1 MPSTHAMI
9 ALTATACLAL
19 AGPLHAQPLPTA
31 SPETVG
37 MSSQR
42 LLNIDSFFAREIE
55 RKRVPGAVVAI
66 ARNGKLV
73 YFKAFGQADPIKG
86 TAMATDTI
94 FQLASMTK
102 IQAAVGA
109 LALTE
114 QGRLPLQ
121 SKLSDYFPAF
131 GTAQVGVPSDVKSDI
146 KSDIKSENKPAD
158 ATFTTQPLKRPI
170 FIHDLFRHTAGMTYG
185 GRPDGSSPIAALW
198 PSGGAAQQM
207 GTAAQVADKLA
218 ALPLV
223 YQPGTV
229 FEYSLSF
236 EVLGAVVEKI
246 TNKTL
251 GEHLSDSVW
260 KPLKMT
266 DSTFRPSDAQMAR
279 VARPFANNPLDGKPQ
294 SIAALQR
301 PSLFDCGGACAF
313 GTMGDYIRFGQMLLN
328 GGSLEGAQVLS
339 PAFVRLMTSDHL
351 GAGIQN
357 NVAKVEPHR
366 GGYGFGLGV
375 AVRLQ
380 PGLAAV
386 PGSPGEF
393 SWNGAN
399 GTGFFADPKEQLVV
413 AFGTAAPGEL
423 RKYYRE
429 QVQDLVYGA
438 LSR

>member
-1 MPSTHAMI
+1 MRHNKNL
-9 ALTATACLAL
+9 LTLAVASL
-19 AGPLHAQPLPTA
+19 VFLTGPLQAQPLPSA
-31 SPETVG
+31 APETVG
-37 MSSQR
+37 VSSQR
-42 LLNIDSFFAREIE
+42 LQNIDAFFASEIA
-55 RKRVPGAVVAI
+55 RQRVPGAVVAV
-66 ARNGKLV
+66 ARNGKLI

-86 TAMATDTI
+86 TPMSVDTI

-121 SKLSDYFPAF
+121 SKLADHFPAF
-131 GTAQVGVPSDVKSDI
+131 GTMQVGVPTPDGK
-146 KSDIKSENKPAD
+146 
-158 ATFTTQPLKRPI
+158 FTTQPQKRPI
-170 FIHDLFRHTAGMTYG
+170 LIHDLFRHTAGMTYG
-185 GRPDGSSPIAALW
+185 GRPDGSSPISALW
-198 PSGGAAQQM
+198 PSGGAAQVM
-207 GTAAQVADKLA
+207 GTSAQMVDNLA
-218 ALPLV
+218 KLPLV

-236 EVLGAVVEKI
+236 DVLGAVVEKI
-246 TNKTL
+246 TGKAL
-251 GEHLSDSVW
+251 GEHLLETLW
-260 KPLKMT
+260 KPLKMN
-266 DSTFRPSDAQMAR
+266 DSSFRPSEAQMAR

-294 SIAALQR
+294 AIAALQR
-301 PSLFDCGGACAF
+301 PATFDCAGACAF
-313 GTMGDYIRFGQMLLN
+313 GSMGDYIRFGQMLLN
-328 GGSLEGAQVLS
+328 GGSLDGAQVLS
-339 PAFVRLMTSDHL
+339 PAFVRLMTNDHL
-351 GAGIQN
+351 GSLIQN
-357 NVAKVEPHR
+357 NVANVEPHR
-366 GGYGFGLGV
+366 AGYGFGLGV

-380 PGLAAV
+380 AGLAAV
-386 PGSPGEF
+386 PGSAGEF